1 MGPKMKKSE
10 ILLNTKETKGLKITF
25 GFRIL
30 MLFSAAGGHMFSAH
44 SIGEVI
50 RFGIVS
56 GFFIL
61 GSIYM
66 IWLIWNGENLKLAGY
81 LGLTADIF
89 LLCFMPY
96 NWYLSVGFIENVAPS
111 YLLKTALPSITFSIL
126 TISALAFRPIYPI
139 LLALAF
145 DVIWLFFIYIVMN
158 DPRTVFTESFI
169 ENMFS
174 AAVIP
179 SFYMMNILTTTAV
192 GGILGFLCY
201 SYRKSIRDAVQLEVQ
216 NNQLERYFS
225 PNVLDQIKEFESIFL
240 AKKSKVVVLF
250 SDIRNFTSM
259 SESQSPEQ
267 VVQFLREYHSRM
279 VSVIHAHGGTID
291 KFLGDGIM
299 VTFGTPTALGD
310 DCVRAVRCSL
320 AMRATLKELNR
331 ELKSNTTESIQQG
344 IGIHFGEAIS
354 GNIGSETRL
363 EYTVI
368 GDTVNL
374 ASRIESQCKELGKEI
389 LFSESVYSEV
399 LKQIETI
406 PGELKSL
413 FLGIENLGLVKVRG
427 KQEPVTLYAI

>member
-1 MGPKMKKSE
+1 MTKSE
-10 ILLNTKETKGLKITF
+10 ILLNSKETKGLKVTF

-30 MLFSAAGGHMFSAH
+30 LLVFTAGGHLFSYH
-44 SIGEVI
+44 SIDEVI
-50 RFGIVS
+50 RVGMVA

-66 IWLIWNGENLKLAGY
+66 LRLIWHGQNLKLAGY

-96 NWYLSVGFIENVAPS
+96 NWYLSVGFIDKVEPS

-126 TISALAFRPIYPI
+126 SISALAFRPIYPI

-145 DVIWLFFIYIVMN
+145 DIIWLFFIFIVLN
-158 DPRTVFTESFI
+158 DPRTVITASFI

-201 SYRKSIRDAVQLEVQ
+201 SYRNSIRDAVHLEVQ

-225 PNVLDQIKEFESIFL
+225 PNVLSQIKEIESVFL

-259 SESQSPEQ
+259 SESKSPEQ

-279 VSVIHAHGGTID
+279 VSVIYEYGGTID

-299 VTFGTPTALGD
+299 VTFGTPTEQPD
-310 DCVRAVRCSL
+310 DCLRAISCAIKMRSSL
-320 AMRATLKELNR
+320 QDFNRDLKFETNQGI
-331 ELKSNTTESIQQG
+331 KQG
-344 IGIHFGEAIS
+344 IGIHYGDAIS

-374 ASRIESQCKELGKEI
+374 ASRIESQCKEMGKEI
-389 LFSESVYSEV
+389 LFSESVYTEV
-399 LKQIETI
+399 LKQMET
-406 PGELKSL
+406 
-413 FLGIENLGLVKVRG
+413 LGMEEKKTFSEMQKVGTVAVRG
-427 KQEPVTLYAI
+427 KQEPVSLYTI